1 MSIIKRLASLC
12 RVPSAHEMLVQQLEE
27 AKREKT
33 LASMQREAYQAH
45 EKMLRDRIVRIE
57 AELASKEVVE

>member
-1 MSIIKRLASLC
+1 MTFIDRLLNAFRL
-12 RVPSAHEMLVQQLEE
+12 PSAHDMLIRQLED

-45 EKMLRDRIVRIE
+45 EKMLRDRIQRIE
-57 AELASKEVVE
+57 AELASKEVAE